1 MTGASA
7 PSLKFYTAMKK
18 KSETV
23 ETPKNASEKATA
35 ISVSFSDAPVV
46 VKGKIAKPKT
56 CVGRIVKK
64 GK

>member
-18 KSETV
+18 KDETV
-23 ETPKNASEKATA
+23 ETPKKTSKKAAA
-35 ISVSFSDAPVV
+35 ISVSFSETPVV

>member
-18 KSETV
+18 KDETV
-23 ETPKNASEKATA
+23 ETPKKTSKKAAA
-35 ISVSFSDAPVV
+35 ISVSFSETPVV

-56 CVGRIVKK
+56 CVGHIVKK

>member
-1 MTGASA
+1 MN
-7 PSLKFYTAMKK
+7 KK
-18 KSETV
+18 NETV
-23 ETPKNASEKATA
+23 ETPKKTSKKAAA
-35 ISVSFSDAPVV
+35 ISVSFSDTPVV

>member
-1 MTGASA
+1 
-7 PSLKFYTAMKK
+7 MKK